1 MLSLLR
7 ILFMLLFLG
16 LENYFNLLKVNIMF
30 MEHLAL
36 TYKCHSSIGNSLDL
50 NKMIKEVL
58 STFVEETNAIN
69 GFFYLI
75 AEDDKLYKYLAYDND
90 VKFDETIFHQEIKD
104 LSCVRTFDYYE
115 NKIVLLLPLQKG
127 VFFII
132 FEKNDTKLEF
142 IISMFQ
148 DLIVKLNISIDACLN
163 VQKMKSKNK
172 MLNLLANELK
182 EQQKQLIESDKYK
195 NNFLANMS
203 HELKT
208 PLNSIIVISSIMGKN
223 KNQKLDEEQVKNMK
237 IINSCGND
245 LLILIN
251 DILDISKIEAGE
263 IAINLSKINIF
274 ELVDNLI
281 SEMLPLANEK
291 GLELNFDSLLE
302 GLSFLSDAHRIK
314 QIIKNLMSNAIKF
327 TEKGKVDIILEENAN
342 DITIKVIDEGIGI
355 AKEKLAYVF
364 ERFKQADGST
374 TRKYGGTG
382 LGLAISKELAILL
395 GGDIKA
401 FSDLG
406 VGSTFELILP
416 KKTNIKNISD
426 DKVSISSR
434 DENIVIEDIVLFDME
449 EVNIEKEVTLKK
461 DEKILIINSD
471 YISFFPIAVALK
483 KQNFILTYSQ
493 SFQDAYDI
501 LKDKYDL
508 VIIDEDNSD
517 LHIFEFLDYCKEKE
531 MKNIVLSSENIK
543 NDDYLEKQFVKSK
556 LLNKILT
563 YVGR

>member
-1 MLSLLR
+1 
-7 ILFMLLFLG
+7 
-16 LENYFNLLKVNIMF
+16 MF

-50 NKMIKEVL
+50 NCMIKEVL
-58 STFVEETNAIN
+58 TTFVEETNAVN

-75 AEDDKLYKYLAYDND
+75 DENDILYKYLAYDSSFECNKD
-90 VKFDETIFHQEIKD
+90 ILNEQIKD
-104 LSCVRTFDYYE
+104 LSCVRVFDFE
-115 NKIVLLLPLQKG
+115 EKKVLLLPLKKG
-127 VFFII
+127 IFFIV
-132 FEKNDTKLEF
+132 FQNSDMNFEF

-163 VQKMKSKNK
+163 VQKMKNKNK
-172 MLNLLANELK
+172 ILNHLTNELK
-182 EQQKQLIESDKYK
+182 EQQNKLVESDKYK
-195 NNFLANMS
+195 SNFLANMS

-208 PLNSIIVISSIMGKN
+208 PLNSILVISSIMAKN
-223 KNQKLDEEQVKNMK
+223 KNQKLDEEQVRNMK

-263 IAINLSKINIF
+263 ISLHLSKINIF
-274 ELVDNLI
+274 ELVENLV

-291 GLELNFDSLLE
+291 GLELNYSSISKEFFL
-302 GLSFLSDAHRIK
+302 LSDNHRIK

-327 TEKGKVDIILEENAN
+327 TEKGSIEIILEENAN
-342 DITIKVIDEGIGI
+342 DIVIKVIDEGIGI
-355 AKEKLAYVF
+355 AKEKIDYVF

-434 DENIVIEDIVLFDME
+434 DENIVIEDIVLFDMDE
-449 EVNIEKEVTLKK
+449 SNLKAEIEEKE
-461 DEKILIINSD
+461 EKILVINSD
-471 YISFFPIAVALK
+471 YVSFFPIAVSLK
-483 KQNFILTYSQ
+483 KQNVHLTYSK
-493 SFQDAYDI
+493 SFKEAYN
-501 LKDKYDL
+501 LLEDKYDL
-508 VIIDEDNSD
+508 IVIDEDNSD
-517 LHIFEFLDYCKEKE
+517 IDIFEFLDYCKEKE
-531 MKNIVLSSENIK
+531 LKKIVISSKKIEEE
-543 NDDYLEKQFVKSK
+543 DYLEKELVKSE
-556 LLNKILT
+556 LLNKILNCL
-563 YVGR
+563 GK

>member
-1 MLSLLR
+1 
-7 ILFMLLFLG
+7 
-16 LENYFNLLKVNIMF
+16 MF

-50 NKMIKEVL
+50 NSMIKEVL
-58 STFVEETNAIN
+58 TTFVEETNAIN

-75 AEDDKLYKYLAYDND
+75 DEYNKLYKYLSYDDSFECNND
-90 VKFDETIFHQEIKD
+90 VLNKQIKD
-104 LSCVRTFDYYE
+104 LSCVRTFISDE
-115 NKIVLLLPLQKG
+115 KKILLLPLKKG
-127 VFFII
+127 IFFIVFQNSNI
-132 FEKNDTKLEF
+132 NFEF

-148 DLIVKLNISIDACLN
+148 DLVVKLNISIDACLN

-172 MLNLLANELK
+172 MLNLLTNELK

-517 LHIFEFLDYCKEKE
+517 LNMFEFLDYCKEKE

>member
-1 MLSLLR
+1 
-7 ILFMLLFLG
+7 
-16 LENYFNLLKVNIMF
+16 MF

-50 NKMIKEVL
+50 NSMIKEVL
-58 STFVEETNAIN
+58 TTFVEETNAIN

-75 AEDDKLYKYLAYDND
+75 DEYNKLYKYLSYDDSFECNND
-90 VKFDETIFHQEIKD
+90 VLNKQIKD
-104 LSCVRTFDYYE
+104 LSCVRTFISDE
-115 NKIVLLLPLQKG
+115 KKILLLPLKKG
-127 VFFII
+127 IFFIVFQNSNI
-132 FEKNDTKLEF
+132 NFEF

-148 DLIVKLNISIDACLN
+148 DLVVKLNISIDACLN

-172 MLNLLANELK
+172 MLNLLTNELK

-471 YISFFPIAVALK
+471 YVSFFPIAVALK

-517 LHIFEFLDYCKEKE
+517 LNMFEFLDYCKEKE

>member
-1 MLSLLR
+1 
-7 ILFMLLFLG
+7 
-16 LENYFNLLKVNIMF
+16 MF

-50 NKMIKEVL
+50 NSMIKEVL
-58 STFVEETNAIN
+58 TTFVEETNAIN

-75 AEDDKLYKYLAYDND
+75 DENNKLYKYLSYDESFECNND
-90 VKFDETIFHQEIKD
+90 VLNKQIKD
-104 LSCVRTFDYYE
+104 LSCVRTFISDE
-115 NKIVLLLPLQKG
+115 KKILLLPLKKG
-127 VFFII
+127 IFFIVFQNSNI
-132 FEKNDTKLEF
+132 NFEF

-148 DLIVKLNISIDACLN
+148 DLVVKLNISIDACLN

-471 YISFFPIAVALK
+471 YVSFFPIAVALK

-517 LHIFEFLDYCKEKE
+517 LNMFEFLDYCKEKE

>member
-1 MLSLLR
+1 
-7 ILFMLLFLG
+7 
-16 LENYFNLLKVNIMF
+16 
-30 MEHLAL
+30 
-36 TYKCHSSIGNSLDL
+36 
-50 NKMIKEVL
+50 MIKEVL
-58 STFVEETNAIN
+58 TTFVEDTNALN

-75 AEDDKLYKYLAYDND
+75 DENNKLYKYLVYDDNYE
-90 VKFDETIFHQEIKD
+90 FYEEIFQLQIKD
-104 LSCVRTFDYYE
+104 LTKVRIFDFLE
-115 NKIVLLLPLQKG
+115 KNILLLPLEKG
-127 VFFII
+127 VFFIV
-132 FEKNDTKLEF
+132 FENTDINFEF

-163 VQKMKSKNK
+163 VQRMKSKNK
-172 MLNLLANELK
+172 MLKHLTNELK
-182 EQQKQLIESDKYK
+182 EQQKELIESDKYK

-263 IAINLSKINIF
+263 ISINLSKINIF
-274 ELVDNLI
+274 ELVENLVL
-281 SEMLPLANEK
+281 EMQPLANEK
-291 GLELNFDSLLE
+291 GLELNFKSIFNKLFL
-302 GLSFLSDAHRIK
+302 LSDTSRIK

-327 TEKGKVDIILEENAN
+327 TETGIINIVLEENAN

-355 AKEKLAYVF
+355 AKEKLSYVF

-382 LGLAISKELAILL
+382 LGLAISKELATLL

-406 VGSTFELILP
+406 KGSTFELILP

-426 DKVSISSR
+426 DKVSISSQ
-434 DENIVIEDIVLFDME
+434 DEDVVIDDIVFFDMDDVKIDFE
-449 EVNIEKEVTLKK
+449 NDANKE
-461 DEKILIINSD
+461 EKILVINSD
-471 YISFFPIAVALK
+471 HSFFFPIAVSLRK
-483 KQNFILTYSQ
+483 HNFILTYCK
-493 SFQDAYDI
+493 SFEEAYDI

-508 VIIDEDNSD
+508 LIIDEDNTD
-517 LHIFEFLDYCKEKE
+517 NKIFEFIDYCENKELKKIILTSKKDIKEK
-531 MKNIVLSSENIK
+531 
-543 NDDYLEKQFVKSK
+543 DYVEKEFVKNE
-556 LLNKILT
+556 LLNKILN
-563 YVGR
+563 YIGR

>member
-1 MLSLLR
+1 
-7 ILFMLLFLG
+7 MLLFLG

-50 NKMIKEVL
+50 NNMIKEVL

-75 AEDDKLYKYLAYDND
+75 AEDDKLYKYLAYDNN
-90 VKFDETIFHQEIKD
+90 VKFDEAIFHQQIKD

-127 VFFII
+127 VFFIV

-172 MLNLLANELK
+172 MLNHLTNELK

-195 NNFLANMS
+195 SNFLANMS

-208 PLNSIIVISSIMGKN
+208 PLNSIIVISSIMAKN
-223 KNQKLDEEQVKNMK
+223 RNQKLDDEQIKNMK

-251 DILDISKIEAGE
+251 DVLDISKIEAGE
-263 IAINLSKINIF
+263 LSINLSKINLF
-274 ELVDNLI
+274 QLVENLV
-281 SEMLPLANEK
+281 SDMQPLANEK
-291 GLELNFDSLLE
+291 GLNLKYNSICKELFLLTD
-302 GLSFLSDAHRIK
+302 LNRIK
-314 QIIKNLMSNAIKF
+314 QIIRNLISNAIKF
-327 TEKGKVDIILEENAN
+327 TETGTINLLLEENAN

-355 AKEKLAYVF
+355 AKEKLDYIF

-382 LGLAISKELAILL
+382 LGLAISKELALLL

-401 FSDLG
+401 FSTLG
-406 VGSTFELILP
+406 KGSTFELILP

-449 EVNIEKEVTLKK
+449 ESSFEEKDIIKK
-461 DEKILIINSD
+461 EEKILIINSD
-471 YISFFPIAVALK
+471 HIAFFPIAVLLR
-483 KQNFILTYSQ
+483 KQNFILTYCQ
-493 SFQDAYDI
+493 SFVEAYSV
-501 LKDKYDL
+501 LKEKYDL

-517 LHIFEFLDYCKEKE
+517 LDIFDFLDYCKEKGL
-531 MKNIVLSSENIK
+531 KKIVISSENIE
-543 NDDYLEKQFVKSK
+543 DEDYLKKQFMKNE
-556 LLNKILT
+556 LMNKILT
-563 YVGR
+563 YLGK

>member
-1 MLSLLR
+1 
-7 ILFMLLFLG
+7 
-16 LENYFNLLKVNIMF
+16 MF

-50 NKMIKEVL
+50 NSMIKEVL
-58 STFVEETNAIN
+58 TTFVEETNAIN

-75 AEDDKLYKYLAYDND
+75 DEYNKLYKYLSYDDSFECNND
-90 VKFDETIFHQEIKD
+90 VLNKQIKD
-104 LSCVRTFDYYE
+104 LSCVRTFISDE
-115 NKIVLLLPLQKG
+115 KKILLLPLKKG
-127 VFFII
+127 IFFIVFQNSNI
-132 FEKNDTKLEF
+132 NFEF

-148 DLIVKLNISIDACLN
+148 DLVVKLNISIDACLN

-471 YISFFPIAVALK
+471 YVSFFPIAVALK

-517 LHIFEFLDYCKEKE
+517 LNMFEFLDYCKEKE

>member
-1 MLSLLR
+1 
-7 ILFMLLFLG
+7 
-16 LENYFNLLKVNIMF
+16 MF

-50 NKMIKEVL
+50 NSMIKEVL
-58 STFVEETNAIN
+58 TTFVEETNAIN

-75 AEDDKLYKYLAYDND
+75 DENNKLYKYLSYDERFECNND
-90 VKFDETIFHQEIKD
+90 VLNKQIKD
-104 LSCVRTFDYYE
+104 LSCVRTFISDE
-115 NKIVLLLPLQKG
+115 KKILLLPLKKG
-127 VFFII
+127 IFFIVFQNSNI
-132 FEKNDTKLEF
+132 NFEF

-148 DLIVKLNISIDACLN
+148 DLVVKLNISIDACLN

-172 MLNLLANELK
+172 MLNLLTNELK

-471 YISFFPIAVALK
+471 YVSFFFISVALK

-517 LHIFEFLDYCKEKE
+517 LNMFEFLDYCKEKE

>member
-1 MLSLLR
+1 
-7 ILFMLLFLG
+7 
-16 LENYFNLLKVNIMF
+16 MF

-50 NKMIKEVL
+50 NSMIKEVL
-58 STFVEETNAIN
+58 TTFVEETNAIN

-75 AEDDKLYKYLAYDND
+75 DENNKLYKYLSYDERFECNND
-90 VKFDETIFHQEIKD
+90 VLNKQIKD
-104 LSCVRTFDYYE
+104 LSCVRTFISDE
-115 NKIVLLLPLQKG
+115 KKILLLPLKKG
-127 VFFII
+127 IFFIVFQNSNI
-132 FEKNDTKLEF
+132 NFEF

-148 DLIVKLNISIDACLN
+148 DLVVKLNISIDACLN

-471 YISFFPIAVALK
+471 YVSFFPIAVALK

>member
-1 MLSLLR
+1 
-7 ILFMLLFLG
+7 
-16 LENYFNLLKVNIMF
+16 MF

-50 NKMIKEVL
+50 NNMIKEVL
-58 STFVEETNAIN
+58 NTFVEETNAIN

-75 AEDDKLYKYLAYDND
+75 DENNKLYKYLSYDNS
-90 VKFDETIFHQEIKD
+90 FECNALTLEEQIKD
-104 LSCVRTFDYYE
+104 LSCVRFFHFNEKKIILIPLQQGIIFIVYE
-115 NKIVLLLPLQKG
+115 NSDV
-127 VFFII
+127 
-132 FEKNDTKLEF
+132 NLEF

-172 MLNLLANELK
+172 MLNHLTNELK

-195 NNFLANMS
+195 SNFLANMS

-223 KNQKLDEEQVKNMK
+223 KNQKLDDEQVKNMK

-245 LLILIN
+245 LLFLIN

-263 IAINLSKINIF
+263 ISLHLSKINLF
-274 ELVDNLI
+274 DLVENLVF
-281 SEMLPLANEK
+281 EMLPLANEK
-291 GLELNFDSLLE
+291 GLDIKHNSISNELFL
-302 GLSFLSDAHRIK
+302 LSDSSRIK
-314 QIIKNLMSNAIKF
+314 QIIKNLMSNAMKF
-327 TEKGKVDIILEENAN
+327 TQTGTINIVLEENAN

-355 AKEKLAYVF
+355 AKEKLGYIF

-382 LGLAISKELAILL
+382 LGLAISKELATLL

-426 DKVSISSR
+426 DKVSISSK
-434 DENIVIEDIVLFDME
+434 DEDVIIEDIVLFDME
-449 EVNIEKEVTLKK
+449 DVDIKEEIIKK
-461 DEKILIINSD
+461 DEKVLVINSD
-471 YISFFPIAVALK
+471 YVSFFPIAVFLK
-483 KQNFILTYSQ
+483 KENVILNYCK
-493 SFQDAYDI
+493 SFYEAYEV
-501 LKDKYDL
+501 LEEKYDL
-508 VIIDEDNSD
+508 VVIDEDNSD
-517 LHIFEFLDYCKEKE
+517 LDIFEFLDYCKEKNLKKIVISSKDVE
-531 MKNIVLSSENIK
+531 DEDYIAKQDMKN
-543 NDDYLEKQFVKSK
+543 K
-556 LLNKILT
+556 LVNKILE
-563 YVGR
+563 YIGR

>member
-1 MLSLLR
+1 
-7 ILFMLLFLG
+7 
-16 LENYFNLLKVNIMF
+16 MF

-50 NKMIKEVL
+50 NSMIKEVL
-58 STFVEETNAIN
+58 TTFVEETNAIN

-75 AEDDKLYKYLAYDND
+75 DENNKLYKYLGYDNSFECNSD
-90 VKFDETIFHQEIKD
+90 VLYEQTKN
-104 LSCVRTFDYYE
+104 LSCVRAFNSDG
-115 NKIVLLLPLQKG
+115 KKVLLLPLKQG
-127 VFFII
+127 VFFIVFQNSDI
-132 FEKNDTKLEF
+132 NFEF
-142 IISMFQ
+142 IISMFK

-172 MLNLLANELK
+172 MLNHLTNELK
-182 EQQKQLIESDKYK
+182 QQQKQLIESDKYK

-281 SEMLPLANEK
+281 SEMQPLANEK
-291 GLELNFDSLLE
+291 GLELNFNTILD
-302 GLSFLSDAHRIK
+302 GLFFLSDAHRIK

-327 TEKGKVDIILEENAN
+327 TDKGSIEIILEENIN
-342 DITIKVIDEGIGI
+342 DIIIKVIDEGIGI
-355 AKEKLAYVF
+355 SKEKLDYIF

-382 LGLAISKELAILL
+382 LGLAISKELASLL
-395 GGDIKA
+395 GGEIKA
-401 FSDLG
+401 FSTLG
-406 VGSTFELILP
+406 QGSTFELILP

-426 DKVSISSR
+426 DKVTISSKNT
-434 DENIVIEDIVLFDME
+434 DIVIEDIILFDMDE
-449 EVNIEKEVTLKK
+449 SLKQEDNIIKK
-461 DEKILIINSD
+461 DEKLLIINSD
-471 YISFFPIAVALK
+471 YVGFFPIAVLLR
-483 KQNFILTYSQ
+483 KQNFILTYCQ
-493 SFQDAYDI
+493 SFVEAYAL
-501 LKDKYDL
+501 LKEKYDL
-508 VIIDEDNSD
+508 VIIDEDNSNLD
-517 LHIFEFLDYCKEKE
+517 IFDFLDYCKEKGL
-531 MKNIVLSSENIK
+531 KKIVISSENIE
-543 NDDYLEKQFVKSK
+543 DEDYLKKQFMKNE
-556 LLNKILT
+556 LMNKILT
-563 YVGR
+563 YLGK